1 MSNWIYFAAKSR
13 ADAVRTFAL
22 ANDRQ
27 LIVRNALN
35 VNGDLIANV
44 GKLQVGDRILL
55 AYRGPDAKIELA
67 ATIAQPKIPHERALA
82 IDRIGPPT
90 SRNIVLDDFPLLDDD
105 FVEVIRLSHIRN
117 CDILIDA
124 MELGRNTIRLLAG
137 GNWDRTVATAFR
149 Q

>member
-22 ANDRQ
+22 AKDKQ
-27 LIVRNALN
+27 LIVRNALD
-35 VNGDLIANV
+35 VNGNLIANV

-55 AYRGPDAKIELA
+55 AYRGPDAKIQLA
-67 ATIAQPKIPHERALA
+67 ATIAQPEIPHKRALA

-90 SRNIVLDDFPLLDDD
+90 STKIARKDFPLLDDD

-117 CDILIDA
+117 CYILINTT
-124 MELGRNTIRLLAG
+124 ELGRNTIKLLAG